1 MPYVTYTQYADLYG
15 TPAIDEGTYGA
26 YAGIASDIIDTM
38 TQYRIVEAGGLASLP
53 ASLQLLVQKACAA
66 QIMYLVQNG
75 LETVLSGQTGAGFTV
90 GKVHIDGTG
99 ANANGMNGAQL
110 MVCPMTRALLEQTGL
125 MQRGTPVAGYRTG
138 WGWPIC

>member
-1 MPYVTYTQYADLYG
+1 MAYITYQQYTELYG
-15 TPAIDEGTYGA
+15 TPPFPESDFPTYA
-26 YAGIASDIIDTM
+26 TVSSDMIDTM
-38 TQYRIVEAGGLASLP
+38 TQYKIVEAGGIESLP
-53 ASLQLLVQKACAA
+53 APLQLIVQKACAA
-66 QIMYLVQNG
+66 QVMYLAQNG

-125 MQRGTPVAGYRTG
+125 MYRGTPVVGYRTG